1 MNTLDLENHPELQ
14 SLMASLE
21 QEVLVIRVGGKPVA
35 YLEKAKPVS
44 LFSFRSN
51 MKTPIYAGNS
61 VVEMRREDDR

>member
-1 MNTLDLENHPELQ
+1 MSTLDLETHPELQ
-14 SLMASLE
+14 PLMASLE

-35 YLEKAKPVS
+35 YLEKAKPAS
-44 LFSFRSN
+44 LFDFRRN

>member
-1 MNTLDLENHPELQ
+1 
-14 SLMASLE
+14 MASLE

-35 YLEKAKPVS
+35 YLEKAKPAS

>member
-1 MNTLDLENHPELQ
+1 MSTLDLETHPELQ
-14 SLMASLE
+14 PLMAGLE

-35 YLEKAKPVS
+35 YLEKAKPAS
-44 LFSFRSN
+44 LFHFRRN